1 MKAEK
6 DLSYAGA
13 QLARFCRCYMQA
25 KVDMPIRPSE
35 MGEESS
41 NQAVRRCYCP
51 TLQLSLKSCPRS
63 QRKLYATYKLEPSL
77 KSPPNIVML
86 YYTIMSVFI
95 QGDYVNNWFQNDLE
109 KSFPSC

>member
-1 MKAEK
+1 MANKVK
-6 DLSYAGA
+6 ISDLVLRDA
-13 QLARFCRCYMQA
+13 
-25 KVDMPIRPSE
+25 
-35 MGEESS
+35 
-41 NQAVRRCYCP
+41 
-51 TLQLSLKSCPRS
+51 
-63 QRKLYATYKLEPSL
+63 LEPSL